1 MDIPFFIG
9 AQGTCSTFFFPAFYR
24 LSVYLFIFTAIII
37 NERHTMKR
45 YLKTDEWNIIEDN
58 FNADHLRMSE
68 SIFSLGNGRFG
79 QRGNFEE
86 PYSSDSYR
94 GSFVAGIT
102 FLDKTR
108 VGWWKN
114 GFPAF
119 YTRIPNAADW
129 SRISLRL
136 IDEELDLAQWDVD
149 SFYRRLDMKAGISY
163 RDFEVTSPKG
173 NQLRVHV
180 EHICNMAHPNLCLI
194 KYSVTSIN
202 YTGKISLIPSL
213 NAIVTNKN
221 DEPNE
226 KIWNILRSGVAK
238 DCAYLW
244 TQTRREDAQV
254 CYAMT
259 YQFCKNGKEATSS
272 PIRIEKDK
280 QTGFCVGADVKPG
293 DNVMLTKYTA
303 IASSLYY
310 ERHTLIE
317 QSVSEAR
324 QAKASGWEALENDHR
339 QAWQEIWNEMDVVI
353 EGDPEAQQGIR
364 YNIFQLCQTYRGDDA
379 RLNIGPK
386 GFTGEKYGGNT
397 YWNTELC
404 CVPFFLLATPRE
416 VTRNLLIYRY
426 NQLPKA
432 IENARKLGFKDGAAL
447 FPQVTYSGEECHSEW
462 EITFE
467 EIHRNNIIVYAI
479 AQHAIMTGNT
489 DYIARYGL
497 EVMIAVS
504 RFWSQRVSFSQ
515 PKQRYVIL
523 GVTGPD
529 EYENNVDNNWY
540 TNYSCVMCLRL
551 TLKYLE
557 KVACQYPDEYARI
570 RRATGLK
577 QQEEA
582 ERWRDIISR
591 MYLPEDKERGIFVQ
605 NDGYLDKELVPAD
618 AIPAEE
624 RPINQ
629 HWSWD
634 RILRS
639 CYIKQSDVLLGLYLY
654 YFHFDKETVRRNFDF
669 YEAMTVH
676 ESSLSPHIH
685 AILAAHIGYV
695 EKAYRLFM
703 HATRLDLDDY
713 NNETDQGLHVTSMPG
728 SWLAIVRGFAG
739 MEILD
744 DMLCFSP
751 RKPEKWDGY
760 SFQINYQGRM
770 IQMHVGQEVN
780 ISLKMGD
787 ELNIRVYQ
795 SVYSLKMGTGL
806 KIRRAD

>member
-1 MDIPFFIG
+1 
-9 AQGTCSTFFFPAFYR
+9 
-24 LSVYLFIFTAIII
+24 
-37 NERHTMKR
+37 MKK
-45 YLKTDEWNIIEDN
+45 YLKTDEWNIIEDS
-58 FNADHLRMSE
+58 FHADHLRMSE

-114 GFPAF
+114 GFPSF

-136 IDEELDLAQWDVD
+136 IDEELDLAGWDVD
-149 SFYRRLDMKAGISY
+149 SFNRRLDMKEGISY
-163 RDFEVTSPKG
+163 RDVEVTSPRG
-173 NQLRVHV
+173 NKLGLHV
-180 EHICNMAHPNLCLI
+180 EHITNMAHPDLCLI
-194 KYSVTSIN
+194 KYSVTSLN
-202 YTGKISLIPSL
+202 YNGKISLVPVL
-213 NAIVTNKN
+213 DGNIVN
-221 DEPNE
+221 DEEHPNE
-226 KIWNILRSGVAK
+226 KIWNILRSGATN

-259 YQFCKNGKEATSS
+259 YQIFKNSKETVTN
-272 PIRIEKDK
+272 PIRIEKEK
-280 QTGFCVGADVKPG
+280 QVGFSVGVDVKPG
-293 DNVMLTKYTA
+293 DRMTLIKYVS
-303 IASSLYY
+303 IVSSLYY
-310 ERHTLIE
+310 ERQDLVDE
-317 QSVSEAR
+317 SVSQAR
-324 QAKASGWEALENDHR
+324 EAKANGWEALVEDHR
-339 QAWQEIWNEMDVVI
+339 QAWQDIWNETDVVI

-364 YNIFQLCQTYRGDDA
+364 YNIFQLYQTYRGDDP

-404 CVPFFLLATPRE
+404 SVPFFLLSTPRE
-416 VTRNLLIYRY
+416 IVKNLLIYRY

-432 IENARKLGFKDGAAL
+432 IENARKLGFDNGAAL
-447 FPQVTYSGEECHSEW
+447 FPQVTCNGEECHSEW

-467 EIHRNNIIVYAI
+467 EIHRNNIIAYAI
-479 AQHAIMTGNT
+479 AQHAALTGT
-489 DYIARYGL
+489 LDYIAKYGL
-497 EVMIAVS
+497 EVMIAIS

-515 PKQRYVIL
+515 PKQKYVIL

-540 TNYSCVMCLRL
+540 TNFTCTRCLQM
-551 TLKYLE
+551 TLCYLE
-557 KVACQYPDEYARI
+557 IIARQYPEEYARV
-570 RRATGLK
+570 RRITNFR
-577 QQEEA
+577 QVEES
-582 ERWRDIISR
+582 ERWRDIIDR
-591 MYLPEDKERGIFVQ
+591 MYLPEDKERGIFIQ
-605 NDGYLDKELVPAD
+605 NDGYMDKELKSTD

-654 YFHFDKETVRRNFDF
+654 YFNFDTETVRRNFEF
-669 YEAMTVH
+669 YEPMTVH

-685 AILAAHIGYV
+685 SILAARIGKV
-695 EKAYRLFM
+695 EKAYELFL
-703 HATRLDLDDY
+703 HTTRLDLDDY
-713 NNETDQGLHVTSMPG
+713 NNEGDQGLHITSMPG

-739 MEILD
+739 LQIHGD
-744 DMLCFSP
+744 ALCFSP
-751 RKPEKWDGY
+751 VLPRKWNSY
-760 SFQINYQGRM
+760 SFKINYLGNTLH
-770 IQMHVGQEVN
+770 IQAGKEIRILLMAG
-780 ISLKMGD
+780 KK
-787 ELNIRVYQ
+787 LNIQVYQ
-795 SVYSLKMGTGL
+795 NDYVLEPGKEL
-806 KIRRAD
+806 KIEMR